1 MVNMK
6 QTLPLLFLLIFEG
19 IIGCSGKCGGN
30 DSAACQSPHCED
42 GCARFDP
49 SSTCRSVC
57 SSSQLADSSDAENT
71 LSCLEGCR
79 MAADSFAQSLHLR
92 SPSIIPE
99 SITDTAI
106 NLLWRNEVGEEQIL
120 GGTFYLQS
128 SRADRPQWKNEHADF
143 KSTVGEQVL
152 RVENL
157 VPYEQYRFRVA
168 WTLPELE
175 VLSPPSKTARTKE
188 DDLGHPSPPSKTAR
202 TKADDLGRP
211 SRPILESVRQERGRR
226 VNIAW
231 KPPLEPLG
239 PLAFYRLSIRSSKT
253 DVKHSKEVRS
263 RIPP

>member
-6 QTLPLLFLLIFEG
+6 RTLPLLFLLIFEG
-19 IIGCSGKCGGN
+19 IIDCSGKCGGN

-49 SSTCRSVC
+49 SDTCRSVC

-79 MAADSFAQSLHLR
+79 MAADSFAQSLDLR

-99 SITDTAI
+99 SITDTAMS
-106 NLLWRNEVGEEQIL
+106 LLWRNEVGEEPIL

-128 SRADRPQWKNEHADF
+128 SRAERPQWKNEHVDF
-143 KSTVGEQVL
+143 AAAAREQVL

-168 WTLPELE
+168 WKLPELE
-175 VLSPPSKTARTKE
+175 VHSPLSKS
-188 DDLGHPSPPSKTAR
+188 AR

-211 SRPILESVRQERGRR
+211 SRPILGSVRQERGRR

-231 KPPLEPLG
+231 KPPLEPRG
-239 PLAFYRLSIRSSKT
+239 PLAFYRLSITSLQT
-253 DVKHSKEVRS
+253 DVKHRTEVKI

>member
-6 QTLPLLFLLIFEG
+6 RTLPLLFLLIFEG
-19 IIGCSGKCGGN
+19 FIDCSGKCGGN

-57 SSSQLADSSDAENT
+57 STSQLADSSDAENT

-79 MAADSFAQSLHLR
+79 MAADSFAQSLDLR

-168 WTLPELE
+168 WTLSELE
-175 VLSPPSKTARTKE
+175 VHSTPSKTARTKE
-188 DDLGHPSPPSKTAR
+188 DDLGHPSPPI
-202 TKADDLGRP
+202 LG
-211 SRPILESVRQERGRR
+211 SVRQERGRR